1 MTMKNTIK
9 KYYSLLVMT
18 GAMVLCLCACK
29 ETDYIEVISDNTT
42 KPEPVS
48 NVEVHNFNGGAHIT
62 YSLPESGNVL
72 YVMAEYAIN
81 GNRKRQTKSSYYR
94 DTVTVSGFEKS
105 DVYAVTLYAVS
116 RANVKSEPTTV
127 EVHPDTPPYLLARP
141 TIEMK
146 PDFGGVNIKAVN
158 TLKEPIGLILIAYD
172 SITQGLEIQ
181 DQFYTE
187 GDTIDY
193 SVRGYAAVEQP
204 FGVYITDQYGNVS
217 DTLLQNLTPIFEMLL
232 DKSKFF
238 KYQLPTDGEIG
249 YGWDL
254 PYIWDN
260 KTDGYSNGWHTNP
273 GGSIPILCT
282 FGLGVKASLS
292 RFMLWERP
300 DQWIY
305 GHGNPKNFALWG
317 SDKDSPQDA
326 VLPANV
332 EVGTRVG
339 DWVNLVN
346 CRFPDPPSGLPPSA
360 PNDQDKAFVAAGV
373 NFNFPPNTPSV
384 KFIRFSVEE
393 TWDESDFAHFME
405 ISIYGKPE

>member
-1 MTMKNTIK
+1 MKNTINI
-9 KYYSLLVMT
+9 YHTLLVAGVLM
-18 GAMVLCLCACK
+18 LCLGACK
-29 ETDYIEVISDNTT
+29 ETDYIETVTDDMT

-48 NVEVHNFNGGAHIT
+48 NIEVHNFHGGAHIT

-72 YVMAEYAIN
+72 YVMAEYSIN
-81 GNRKRQTKSSYYR
+81 GTRQRQTKASYYR
-94 DTVTVSGFEKS
+94 DTLTVSGFKES
-105 DVYAVTLYAVS
+105 DIYSVTLYSVS
-116 RANVKSEPTTV
+116 RGNVKSDPTTV

-141 TIEMK
+141 TLKMK
-146 PDFGGVNIKAVN
+146 PDFGGVNIQAIN
-158 TLKEPIGLILIAYD
+158 TLKEPIGLILVAYD
-172 SITQGLEIQ
+172 SLTQELQIQ
-181 DQFYTE
+181 DQYYTE
-187 GDTIDY
+187 NDTIDY
-193 SVRGYAAVEQP
+193 TVRGYAAVEQP

-217 DTLLQNLTPIFEMLL
+217 DTLIQNLTPIFETLL

-238 KYQLPTDGEIG
+238 KYQLPTDGVIG

-282 FGLGVKASLS
+282 FGMGVKASLS
-292 RFMLWERP
+292 RFVLWERP
-300 DQWIY
+300 DQWVY
-305 GHGNPKNFALWG
+305 GHGNPKLFSLWG

-326 VLPANV
+326 ILPAHA
-332 EVGTRVG
+332 EEGTRIG

-346 CRFPDPPSGLPPSA
+346 CRFPDPPSGSPINA
-360 PNDQDKAFVAAGV
+360 TTDADKAFVAAGV
-373 NFNFPPNTPSV
+373 NFNFPVSTPSV

-393 TWDESDFAHFME
+393 TWSESDFAHFME